1 MHLYPLLFKPIYK
14 ETIWGGQNLARVF
27 GRQLPSDKSIGE
39 SWEIADLVEGT
50 SVVAN
55 GPAAGKGLTE
65 LTQELGAALLGKTPA
80 MPDGRFPLL
89 LKYLDAN
96 EILSLQVHPDG
107 DAAARIGGSAALKT
121 EGWYIVESRGGFIY
135 RGVRAG
141 VTEDRFRRAIET
153 DQVAMLVNRCDVF
166 NDEFHWLPAGTVHA
180 LGTGVLVAEVQTP
193 SDTTYRVTDWGRG
206 REIHVERSMQCI
218 RFGLTGD
225 NPPGATAQTLLRTEF
240 FTVDKRSTVRQASL
254 PAGRCVALM
263 ILKGNGQVVHD
274 GEAEPKVQFNAGD
287 TLLLPA
293 AMQNARVQANPTGPD
308 QAAENCEWL
317 EITLPA

>member
-206 REIHVERSMQCI
+206 RQIHVERSMQCI
-218 RFGLTGD
+218 KFDSGKE
-225 NPPGATAQTLLRTEF
+225 PVPGASDNILVATEF
-240 FTVDKRSTVRQASL
+240 FTVENVVGEAAQAAGDGRCHAIMYLRGDKPLEIRHGGAVEPVVGLRPGDTALV
-254 PAGRCVALM
+254 PAGIKA
-263 ILKGNGQVVHD
+263 KVVPAGAARYLRITV
-274 GEAEPKVQFNAGD
+274 GEA
-287 TLLLPA
+287 L
-293 AMQNARVQANPTGPD
+293 
-308 QAAENCEWL
+308 
-317 EITLPA
+317 